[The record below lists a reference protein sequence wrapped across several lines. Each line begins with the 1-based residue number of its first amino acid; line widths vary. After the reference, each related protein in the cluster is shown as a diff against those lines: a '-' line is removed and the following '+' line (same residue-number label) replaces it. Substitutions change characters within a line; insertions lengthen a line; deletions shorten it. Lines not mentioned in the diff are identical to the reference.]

1 MTRRRTMLKAAGGA
15 AVAALA
21 GCGREG
27 DAIEVAVVWSGTE
40 LALFREV
47 VRRYPAP
54 VRVISAGDNIDAL
67 LRARDRVGA
76 RPDVAILSRPGLVA
90 DYARDG
96 RLEPLDATLGDSF
109 DPQWTEL
116 VTVDGVLYGAW
127 VKAAHKSLFWYL
139 PSMLPDPPR
148 TWADLVSLVEDGARG
163 GEPAPLAIGAADGW
177 VLTDWLENLLAGYD
191 DGVYQRLADGAAE
204 WDSWQVRTA
213 FTALARIWGVPG
225 AFPGGPRRALLTQ
238 HEESVIQVVGSRR
251 ARMLFE
257 GDFVSVVAQR
267 FQDDTDPADLP
278 RTFRFPAFAGRRPLV
293 VGGDAAVVLHDSAGG
308 HDLVR
313 WLAGPD
319 AFGPWLE
326 RGGFL
331 SPNRNIP
338 LAHYPAGLAREL
350 AGSIRAPEPE
360 SKLHYDLSDQLR
372 GSLTGYDGLGTWKIL
387 QDFFAAVTVPRAD
400 VARAV
405 DRAVAELDAATRRQA
420 GP

>member
-1 MTRRRTMLKAAGGA
+1 MTRRRTVLKAAAA
-15 AVAALA
+15 AVTAGAA
-21 GCGREG
+21 GCGRDDG
-27 DAIEVAVVWSGTE
+27 ALEVAVVWSGTE

-54 VRVISAGDNIDAL
+54 VRVISAGDDIDAL

-90 DYARDG
+90 GYARDNW
-96 RLEPLDATLGDSF
+96 LKPLDPTLGASF
-109 DPQWTEL
+109 HPQWTEL
-116 VTVDGVLYGAW
+116 LTVDGVLYGAW
-127 VKAAHKSLFWYL
+127 VKGAHKSLFWHL
-139 PSMLPDPPR
+139 PSMLPNPPQ
-148 TWADLVSLVEDGARG
+148 TWPDLVSMVEDGARG
-163 GEPAPLAIGAADGW
+163 GGPAPLAIGAADGW

-191 DGVYQRLADGAAE
+191 DGGVYERLAGGAAE
-204 WDSWQVRTA
+204 WGSWQVRTA
-213 FTALARIWGVPG
+213 FTALARLWGVPG

-257 GDFVSVVAQR
+257 GDFVSAVAQR
-267 FQDDTDPADLP
+267 FQGDEAP

-293 VGGDAAVVLHDSAGG
+293 VGGDAAVVLRESAGG

-319 AFGPWLE
+319 AFRPWLA

-331 SPNRNIP
+331 SPNRHIP
-338 LAHYPAGLAREL
+338 YDHYPAGLAREL
-350 AGSIRAPEPE
+350 AGTIREPE
-360 SKLHYDLSDQLR
+360 GKLHYDLSDQLA
-372 GSLTGYDGLGTWKIL
+372 GSLTGFDGLGTWKIL
-387 QDFFAAVTVPRAD
+387 QDFFAAVTAPKPD

-405 DRAVAELDAATRRQA
+405 DRAVTRLDAATRRQA
-420 GP
+420 GR